1 MLMLKTNLQFIM
13 TLVMSF
19 LYLYMLSGINSQFMY
34 EVYTTIR
41 DFAGT
46 AGPINSLL
54 LVKNKFF

>member
-34 EVYTTIR
+34 KVYTTIR

-54 LVKNKFF
+54 LVKK